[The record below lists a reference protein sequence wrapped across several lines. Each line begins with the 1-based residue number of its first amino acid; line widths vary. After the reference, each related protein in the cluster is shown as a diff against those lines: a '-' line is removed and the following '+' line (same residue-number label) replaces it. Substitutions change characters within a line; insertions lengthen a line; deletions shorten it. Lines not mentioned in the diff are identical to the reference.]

1 MSMNEKGPDQDGE
14 KIFMQ
19 RLKFLR
25 DSMDEYDPVKTTF
38 LLSEKANADKD
49 RAMWDIW
56 KKD

>member
-1 MSMNEKGPDQDGE
+1 MNEKGPDQDGE